1 MPELTALEIV
11 AATPPDIDVADVAAE
26 VRAQFGLAGD
36 YTPLVSERDQNFRL
50 VTPEGGRFV
59 VKVTSAVEND
69 VVSDFHV
76 ATLLHLE
83 EQGGAPAPTVIRTTA
98 GKAAGRIECNG
109 QPTMLRVVTWLDG
122 VLLSTSTLRK
132 ETARDLGTR
141 LAELD
146 LALQGFSHPGENPVL
161 LWDLQQLLELRE
173 LLGFIDSTAVSSSVA
188 AVIDDYERNVAPRI
202 GSLRCQVIHGDANP
216 ENVLLD
222 ERGQRVTAFIDFSD
236 SHNAPLVFDL
246 AIAGAYL
253 RTREDDSLAL
263 IAPFVAAY
271 RAVLPLHD
279 GEFDLLFDLVRARLA
294 MTIAILYWR
303 LGAREADDSYREK
316 TLRSESG
323 AIRFLDALDRLGR
336 DGFLARLRQ
345 EPGIR

>member
-1 MPELTALEIV
+1 MSELTALEIV
-11 AATPPDIDVADVAAE
+11 AATPPDINVADVAAE

-50 VTPEGGRFV
+50 VTPDGDRFV
-59 VKVTSAVEND
+59 VKVTSTVESD

-83 EQGGAPAPTVIRTTA
+83 EQGGAPVPRVIRTIR
-98 GKAAGRIECNG
+98 GKAAGHIECGG
-109 QPTMLRVVTWLDG
+109 QTTLLRVVTWLDG
-122 VLLSTSTLRK
+122 VQLATSTIRRD
-132 ETARDLGTR
+132 TARDLGAR

-146 LALQGFSHPGENPVL
+146 LALHGFSHAGENPVL
-161 LWDLQQLLELRE
+161 LWDLQRLPELRE
-173 LLGFIDSTAVSSSVA
+173 LLGCIDSAAVSSSVA

-202 GSLRCQVIHGDANP
+202 AALRCQVIHGDANP

-222 ERGQRVTAFIDFSD
+222 ECGQRVTAFIDFSD
-236 SHNAPLVFDL
+236 SLNAPLIFDL
-246 AIAGAYL
+246 AISGAYL

-271 RAVLPLHD
+271 HSVLPLHD
-279 GEFDLLFDLVRARLA
+279 AEFDLLFDLVRARLA

-303 LGAREADDSYREK
+303 LGARGADDSYREK
-316 TLRSESG
+316 TLQSESG
-323 AIRFLDALDRLGR
+323 AVRFLGALDGLGK
-336 DGFLARLRQ
+336 DGFLARLRR
-345 EPGIR
+345 EPGIP